1 VTVSVGQ
8 SLSSAKEL
16 HTVHIA
22 PSDTKVML
30 LQNLASE
37 QRFVQ
42 IDIKACRSGGI
53 DCKVRYLNIIG
64 LVKADEDELA
74 ASFQYLAVQDHVDD
88 DTAVEVKGKGSTQLS
103 RDELGQSRRRDRRLA
118 GERVTVFVWGLND
131 KDQLGGLRGSKIRS
145 PTLSD
150 VLSRLNIV
158 QLAGGSKCLIA
169 VTRDGKVYCCGENV
183 SGRLGLSHSN
193 NVHMVQQV
201 QSLSQYVMKKVAIH
215 SSGRHALALTADGKV
230 FSWGEGD
237 DGKLGHGN
245 RV

>member
-1 VTVSVGQ
+1 
-8 SLSSAKEL
+8 
-16 HTVHIA
+16 
-22 PSDTKVML
+22 M
-30 LQNLASE
+30 
-37 QRFVQ
+37 
-42 IDIKACRSGGI
+42 KACRSGGI
-53 DCKVRYLNIIG
+53 DCKVRNLNVVG

-74 ASFQYLAVQDHVDD
+74 ASFQYLAVQDYVVDDD
-88 DTAVEVKGKGSTQLS
+88 DTAPEVKGRRGAQQS

-169 VTRDGKVYCCGENV
+169 VTRDGKIYCCGENV

-193 NVHMVQQV
+193 NIHTVQQV
-201 QSLSQYVMKKVAIH
+201 QSLSQYVVKKVAIH

>member
-1 VTVSVGQ
+1 
-8 SLSSAKEL
+8 
-16 HTVHIA
+16 
-22 PSDTKVML
+22 M
-30 LQNLASE
+30 
-37 QRFVQ
+37 
-42 IDIKACRSGGI
+42 
-53 DCKVRYLNIIG
+53 
-64 LVKADEDELA
+64 KADEDELA
-74 ASFQYLAVQDHVDD
+74 ASFQYLAVDD
-88 DTAVEVKGKGSTQLS
+88 LMFDEEDTAVDIKGSRRGLS
-103 RDELGQSRRRDRRLA
+103 RDDLGQSRRRDRRLA

-150 VLSRLNIV
+150 VLSRLNVV

-169 VTRDGKVYCCGENV
+169 VTRDGKLYCCGENV

-193 NVHMVQQV
+193 NVHSVQQI
-201 QSLSQYVMKKVAIH
+201 QSLSQYVVKKVAIH
-215 SSGRHALALTADGKV
+215 SSGRHTLALTADGKV

>member
-1 VTVSVGQ
+1 MYKNECCGQ
-8 SLSSAKEL
+8 
-16 HTVHIA
+16 
-22 PSDTKVML
+22 
-30 LQNLASE
+30 QE
-37 QRFVQ
+37 QRFLQ
-42 IDIKACRSGGI
+42 INIKACKSGGI
-53 DCKVRYLNIIG
+53 DCKVRNLNITC
-64 LVKADEDELA
+64 LVKADEEELA
-74 ASFQYLAVQDHVDD
+74 TTFQYLAVEERAFDEEASTVD
-88 DTAVEVKGKGSTQLS
+88 AKGKRSGPSS

-158 QLAGGSKCLIA
+158 QVAGGSKCLIA
-169 VTRDGKVYCCGENV
+169 VSRDGKVYCCGENV
-183 SGRLGLSHSN
+183 NGRLGLSHSN
-193 NVHMVQQV
+193 NVHTVQQV
-201 QSLSQYVMKKVAIH
+201 QSLSQFVVKKVAIH

-245 RV
+245 RT